1 MSMTRVAIRNIVIGL
16 GLLALVGCGVAT
28 YRTHG
33 YIPVEEDL
41 QKITVGADT
50 RASVEE
56 TIGAPSTSG
65 VLDEGA
71 YYYVQSRMRHFAY
84 RKPEVVE
91 RQVLA
96 ISFDDAGVVR
106 NIERFSLEDGRVVPI
121 SRRVTDS
128 SIVDTNLLRQL
139 LSRIGQFSAEN
150 MLN

>member
-1 MSMTRVAIRNIVIGL
+1 MRVGIRNIVIGL
-16 GLLALVGCGVAT
+16 GLLALVGCSLAT

-41 QKITVGADT
+41 QQITVGVDT

-56 TIGAPSTSG
+56 TIGAPTTSG
-65 VLDEGA
+65 FFDKGA

-84 RKPEVVE
+84 QKPTVVE

-128 SIVDTNLLRQL
+128 SIVDVNLLRQL
-139 LSRIGQFSAEN
+139 LSKIGQFSADN